1 MLPIQ
6 IERRLEQPKKLERD
20 FINYLLSANCPID
33 NSKTIATNV
42 LYHGLVGSGSSVMQF
57 FTGAFVENQT
67 NIVGQFIRP
76 QSEHF
81 LIYGIRVYWASE
93 APEVPGTFQTD
104 WQRGFSNTTPNAAL
118 TGDPVLTN
126 ATIDITTNGV
136 LQIKALPLTEFNNDL
151 TTKDRGTCFLDQPIV
166 WEAQTSL
173 ILEANTNDT
182 TIQFNSSNAFRF
194 DLVGIGLV

>member
-6 IERRLEQPKKLERD
+6 IERRLEQPKKLEQD

-42 LYHGLVGSGSSVMQF
+42 LYHGLEGVGSSVLQF
-57 FTGAFVENQT
+57 FTGQFVQNQT

-81 LIYGIRVYWASE
+81 LIYGIRGYYAQVDE
-93 APEVPGTFQTD
+93 APVNFLIP
-104 WQRGFSNTTPNAAL
+104 WQRGFSNTTPNAPL
-118 TGDPVLTN
+118 TSLPQLIN

-136 LQIKALPLTEFNNDL
+136 LQVKNLPLAEFNNDL
-151 TTKDRGTCFLDQPIV
+151 TTKDRGSCFLDQPIV

-173 ILEANTNDT
+173 ILELNTNDT
-182 TIQFNSSNAFRF
+182 AVAIKTGTYIRF
-194 DLVGIGLV
+194 DLVGLGLV